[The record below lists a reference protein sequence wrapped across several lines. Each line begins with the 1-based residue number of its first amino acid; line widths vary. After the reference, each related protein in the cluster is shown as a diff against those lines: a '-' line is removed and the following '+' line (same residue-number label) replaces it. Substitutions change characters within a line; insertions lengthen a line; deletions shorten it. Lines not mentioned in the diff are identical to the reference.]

1 MKISILTLF
10 PAPVRAYLGE
20 SILKIAAEKGKVGY
34 EVIDIRDFAEGK
46 HRQVDDRPFGGGP
59 GMVLMPGPVVA
70 AAEKAREGH
79 EAGAPTLLLS
89 PQGERFDQDLAEE
102 LAQRPGIVL
111 VCGRYEGFDDRIRD
125 VLDAREI
132 SMGDYV
138 LAGGE
143 IPALAV
149 TEAVVRLLPGVLR
162 EVSRPR
168 EHGEG
173 RGEAPGVVGLLGLL
187 VGPLRVGEGHG
198 RRVLGGGAAEQERES
213 CGEAR
218 GHSAL
223 SSFSAGGLA
232 NASTRASKPSCFSRG
247 AGSTGGSSPSF
258 GGSSRFGR

>member
-102 LAQRPGIVL
+102 LAQRPGMVL

-149 TEAVVRLLPGVLR
+149 TEAVVRLLPGVLGHEESAREDSFSLGMLEGPQYTRPRVFRGR
-162 EVSRPR
+162 EVPEVLFSGNHAAIAEWRRRAAEERTR
-168 EHGEG
+168 ERRRDLWERGEG
-173 RGEAPGVVGLLGLL
+173 
-187 VGPLRVGEGHG
+187 
-198 RRVLGGGAAEQERES
+198 AA
-213 CGEAR
+213 
-218 GHSAL
+218 
-223 SSFSAGGLA
+223 
-232 NASTRASKPSCFSRG
+232 RAED
-247 AGSTGGSSPSF
+247 
-258 GGSSRFGR
+258 